1 MSNIHDQL
9 IYIPSSIN
17 TLLGANNGSRALI
30 HNPHEAVEVVVIKDN
45 LEKDAKVLN
54 LFCKVRIANKAAFWY
69 GLEMF

>member
-1 MSNIHDQL
+1 
-9 IYIPSSIN
+9 
-17 TLLGANNGSRALI
+17 
-30 HNPHEAVEVVVIKDN
+30 VIKDN